1 MEQLIC
7 GLLGEKLGHSY
18 SPELHALLGDYP
30 YQLFEVAPRDLGD
43 FLRRREF
50 HGLNVTIPYKRT
62 VAEVCDELTDA
73 AAAIGSVNTVLR
85 REDGS
90 LFGDNTDAAGFEAMI
105 RHGGI
110 EIEGKK
116 CLIFGSGGASLSV
129 RYVLEKLGAGEIV
142 VISRSGEDNYDN
154 LDRHADARVLVNAT
168 PLGTYPNTG
177 VSPVDLRD
185 FPACEGVLDL
195 VYNPARTHLLLQ
207 AEALGIPHEG
217 GLYML
222 AEQARRS
229 AKVFFGNDFPLLTT
243 QTAYETLWA
252 RKENRIL
259 IGMPGCGKTTVG
271 KALAALLGRPFLDAD
286 QELEQELGM
295 PCGDYITR
303 NGEADFRQRETA
315 VLERLGKQSGMVI
328 ATGGGCVTRAENYSL
343 LHQNGTII
351 FLERPLSRLSR
362 EGRPL
367 SQRGRLEDMYVIRL
381 PMYRR
386 FADCIVP
393 NEGEDPAAT
402 ARAVEEA
409 YEAFHHQRT

>member
-43 FLRRREF
+43 FLRRGEF
-50 HGLNVTIPYKRT
+50 HGLNVTIPYKKT
-62 VAEVCDELTDA
+62 LAEVCDELTEA
-73 AAAIGSVNTVLR
+73 AKAIGSVNTVLR
-85 REDGS
+85 REDGT

-105 RHGGI
+105 RHSGI
-110 EIEGKK
+110 GIEGKK

-129 RYVLEKLGAGEIV
+129 RYVLNKLGAGEIV
-142 VISRSGEDNYDN
+142 VISRSGEDNYGN

-168 PLGTYPNTG
+168 PLGTFPNTG

-195 VYNPARTHLLLQ
+195 VYNPARTHFLLQ
-207 AEALGIPHEG
+207 AEALGIPREG

-222 AEQARRS
+222 VEQARRS
-229 AKVFFGNDFPLLTT
+229 AKVFFGEDFPLLTT

-271 KALAALLGRPFLDAD
+271 RALAELLGRPFVDAD
-286 QELEQELGM
+286 LELEKELETS
-295 PCGDYITR
+295 CGDFISR
-303 NGEADFRQRETA
+303 KGEEVFRERETA

-328 ATGGGCVTRAENYSL
+328 ATGGGCVTRPGNYPL
-343 LHQNGTII
+343 LHQNGTIF
-351 FLERPLSRLSR
+351 FLERPLSRLPK

-367 SQRGRLEDMYVIRL
+367 SQRGRLEDLYAIRL

-386 FADCIVP
+386 FADCVIP
-393 NEGEDPAAT
+393 NEGDPAET
-402 ARAVEEA
+402 AKAVEEA